1 MASEEQVKRYLSYW
15 FQLGKK
21 VVIDDAREAVRP
33 EPVIQGNR
41 YSPAFENIWQ
51 QILSSDRGECHLQG
65 TSQTIAELLSSEWD
79 VSPCAR
85 CEMPVPVRD
94 LGMPPDLCPCNDLS
108 TWPNTE
114 LPTPRDPVNSQDRL
128 GRIRD
133 RLQP

>member
-21 VVIDDAREAVRP
+21 VVIDDGREAVRP

-41 YSPAFENIWQ
+41 YSQAFDNIWQ
-51 QILSSDRGECHLQG
+51 QILAPDSGDCHLQG

-94 LGMPPDLCPCNDLS
+94 LGMPPDLCPCNDLH

-133 RLQP
+133 HLQQ

>member
-21 VVIDDAREAVRP
+21 VVIDDGREAVRP

-41 YSPAFENIWQ
+41 YSQAFENIWQ
-51 QILSSDRGECHLQG
+51 QILSFDRGDCHLQG

-94 LGMPPDLCPCNDLS
+94 LGMPPDLCPCHDLS

-133 RLQP
+133 RLQQ